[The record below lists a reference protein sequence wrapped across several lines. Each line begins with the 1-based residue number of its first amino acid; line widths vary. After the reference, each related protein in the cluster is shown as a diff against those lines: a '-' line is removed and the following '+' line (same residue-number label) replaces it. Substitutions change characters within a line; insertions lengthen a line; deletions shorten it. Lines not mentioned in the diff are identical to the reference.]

1 MAIASLCSLMLSLH
15 QLIPNMQF
23 PFAVPK
29 PKMSAM
35 KRVIPCVLMRA
46 GTSRGPFFLRDW
58 LPADDTARDE
68 ALIGAIGAS
77 DLLQVDGVGGGSTLT
92 SKVAIV
98 SKSSQP
104 DCDVDYLF
112 AQVGVGQKSVDTRPN
127 CGNMLSGVAPFAIE
141 QGLVQAADGETTVR
155 VFNVNTRSRI
165 DVTVLTPGRH
175 VSYDGET
182 GIDGVAGTAA
192 PIRLNFLDAWGSVTG
207 SVFPT
212 GRRIDVIDGLEA
224 TCIDAAMPLVIL
236 RARDLGLTG
245 REAPAELDA
254 DLALLARIEAIRCA
268 AGEAMGLGDVSTSVV
283 PKPVIASEGDDAD
296 SVTSRY
302 FTPRRCHASHA
313 VTGAIGVA
321 TAFALPGTVISGAVN
336 RAGARGISVL
346 HPQGRI
352 DVEVTIEGHGPDARI
367 QRAALVRTARKILQ
381 GELHL
386 PPYVFSKPIEGDKS
400 MKHLIAPAVA
410 AVIAAAAPLAQA
422 YPDKTITLVVP
433 TAAGGGNDA
442 MARTIAQKL
451 GPLLGQTIIID
462 NRAGANGAI
471 ASEYVARATP
481 DGHTLMFGYIA
492 THAMNPA
499 LQKLRYDPVADFAP
513 VGLVGYSPTLMV
525 ANATVPVKDV
535 KDLVAQLKAKPDKFT
550 YASAGNGT
558 APHYAA
564 ELFKLST
571 GTVMMGVPYK
581 GAAPGI
587 SDTIGGQTQFMF
599 PSLFTALPHVKAGK
613 LRALA
618 VAGPKRSSVLPD
630 VPTLK
635 EAGVD
640 GVDVQQWY
648 GFFAPA
654 KTPKPIIDQL
664 NKALNQVLA
673 DKDIIKRIEDHGAD
687 VESSTPEQLG
697 TLVKSELAKWKGV
710 VQRAKLTAD

>member
-1 MAIASLCSLMLSLH
+1 M
-15 QLIPNMQF
+15 N
-23 PFAVPK
+23 
-29 PKMSAM
+29 
-35 KRVIPCVLMRA
+35 RVIPCVLMRA
-46 GTSRGPFFLRDW
+46 GTSRGPFFLREW
-58 LPADDTARDE
+58 LPADDAARDE

-98 SKSSQP
+98 SKSAQP

-141 QGLVQAADGETTVR
+141 QGLVKAADGETTVR

-165 DVTVLTPGRH
+165 DVTVLTPGRQ
-175 VSYDGET
+175 VTYAGET

-207 SVFPT
+207 SLFPT
-212 GRRIDVIDGLEA
+212 GQRIDVIDGLEV
-224 TCIDAAMPLVIL
+224 TCIDAAMPLAIM
-236 RARDLGLTG
+236 RARDLGLSG
-245 REAPAELDA
+245 RESPDELDA
-254 DLALLARIEAIRCA
+254 DRSLLERIESVRRL
-268 AGEAMGLGDVSTSVV
+268 AGAAMGLGDVSDSVV
-283 PKPVIASEGDDAD
+283 PKPVIASGGDDAH
-296 SVTSRY
+296 SITSRY

-321 TAFALPGTVISGAVN
+321 TAFALPGTVASAE
-336 RAGARGISVL
+336 RPTAGRRCVAVL

-352 DVEVTIEGHGPDARI
+352 EVDVQVHGTGDDARI

-381 GELHL
+381 GELHI
-386 PPYVFSKPIEGDKS
+386 PDYVFSRRPSSTPPQGDKPV
-400 MKHLIAPAVA
+400 KQLIAPLVA
-410 AVIAAAAPLAQA
+410 AALAATAAAPAFAQA
-422 YPDKTITLVVP
+422 FPSKTITIVVP

-462 NRAGANGAI
+462 NRAGANGSI
-471 ASEYVARATP
+471 ASEFVARATP

-499 LQKLRYDPVADFAP
+499 LQKLRYDPVADFEP
-513 VGLVGYSPTLMV
+513 IGLVGSSPTLMV
-525 ANATVPVKDV
+525 AHSAAPFKDV
-535 KDLVAQLKAKPDKFT
+535 KDLVAQLKAKPDKYT

-564 ELFKLST
+564 ELFKLNA
-571 GTVMMGVPYK
+571 GVVMLGVPYK
-581 GAAPGI
+581 GSAPAV
-587 SDTIGGQTQFMF
+587 SDTIGGQTQVMF
-599 PSLFTALPHVKAGK
+599 PSLFTALPHVKSGK

-618 VAGPKRSSVLPD
+618 VAGPKRSALLPD

-640 GVDVQQWY
+640 GVEVEQWY

-654 KTPKPIIDQL
+654 KTPKAVIDKI
-664 NKALNQVLA
+664 NAALNQVLA
-673 DKDIIKRIEDHGAD
+673 DKEIVKRIEDHGAD
-687 VESSTPEQLG
+687 VQTGTPAELG
-697 TLVKSELAKWKGV
+697 ALVKAELTKWKVV
-710 VQRAKLTAD
+710 VQKAKLSAD

>member
-1 MAIASLCSLMLSLH
+1 M
-15 QLIPNMQF
+15 
-23 PFAVPK
+23 K
-29 PKMSAM
+29 PM
-35 KRVIPCVLMRA
+35 KRALPCVLMRA
-46 GTSRGPFFLRDW
+46 GTSRGPFFLAEW
-58 LPADDTARDE
+58 LPQDEAVRDE
-68 ALIGAIGAS
+68 VLIGAIGAS

-104 DCDVDYLF
+104 GCDVDYLF
-112 AQVGVGQKSVDTRPN
+112 AQVGVGQRSVDTRPN

-141 QGLVQAADGETTVR
+141 QGLVQARPGETTVR

-165 DVTVLTPGRH
+165 DVTVQTPGAR
-175 VSYDGET
+175 VTYDGET
-182 GIDGVAGTAA
+182 GIDGVAGTAS
-192 PIRLNFLDAWGSVTG
+192 PIHLNFLDAWGAVTG

-212 GRRIDVIDGLEA
+212 GRRIDVVEGIEV
-224 TCIDAAMPLVIL
+224 TCIDAAMPLVIV

-245 REAPAELDA
+245 REAPADLDA
-254 DLALLARIEAIRCA
+254 NLALMARIEALRCA
-268 AGEAMGLGDVSTSVV
+268 AGRAMGLGDVSTSVI
-283 PKPVIASEGDDAD
+283 PKPVIASDGDDAD
-296 SVTSRY
+296 SITSRY

-321 TAFALPGTVISGAVN
+321 TAFALPGTVASSATVRSGM
-336 RAGARGISVL
+336 RAISVL

-352 DVEVTIEGHGPDARI
+352 DVQVAVEGSGSGSDARI
-367 QRAALVRTARKILQ
+367 QSAALVRTARKILQ
-381 GELHL
+381 GELHI
-386 PPYVFSKPIEGDKS
+386 PPYVFSKPLEGDKP
-400 MKHLIAPAVA
+400 MKRLIAPAVA
-410 AVIAAAAPLAQA
+410 AVMAATTPLTMA
-422 YPDKTITLVVP
+422 YPDKTITIVVP

-471 ASEYVARATP
+471 ASEFVARATP

-513 VGLVGYSPTLMV
+513 IGLVGYSPTLMV
-525 ANATVPVKDV
+525 ANAQVPVKDV
-535 KDLVAQLKAKPDKFT
+535 KDLVAQLKAKPDKYT

-564 ELFKLST
+564 ELFKLNA
-571 GTVMMGVPYK
+571 GVVMLGAPYK
-581 GAAPGI
+581 GSAPAV

-618 VAGPKRSSVLPD
+618 VAGPKRSALLPE

-648 GFFAPA
+648 GFFAPG
-654 KTPKPIIDQL
+654 KTPKPIIEQL
-664 NKALNQVLA
+664 NKALNQVLS
-673 DKDIIKRIEDHGAD
+673 DKEIVKRIEDHGAD
-687 VESSTPEQLG
+687 VETSTPEQLG
-697 TLVKSELAKWKGV
+697 ELVKSELGKWKGV
-710 VQRAKLTAD
+710 VQRAKLTAE

>member
-1 MAIASLCSLMLSLH
+1 M
-15 QLIPNMQF
+15 N
-23 PFAVPK
+23 
-29 PKMSAM
+29 
-35 KRVIPCVLMRA
+35 RVLPCVLMRA

-58 LPADDTARDE
+58 LPTDDATRDE
-68 ALIGAIGAS
+68 ALVGAIGAS

-104 DCDVDYLF
+104 GCDVDYLF

-127 CGNMLSGVAPFAIE
+127 CGNMLSGVGPFAIE
-141 QGLVQAADGETTVR
+141 QGLVPARDGETTVR

-165 DVTVLTPGRH
+165 DVTVQTPGRQ
-175 VSYDGET
+175 VTYDGET

-192 PIRLNFLDAWGSVTG
+192 AIRLNFLDAWGAVTG

-212 GRRIDVIDGLEA
+212 GRRIDVIDGLEV
-224 TCIDAAMPLVIL
+224 TCIDAAMPLVIV

-245 REAPAELDA
+245 REAPVELDA
-254 DLALLARIEAIRCA
+254 DLALLARIEAIRRA

-283 PKPVIASEGDDAD
+283 PKPVIASDGDDAH

-321 TAFALPGTVISGAVN
+321 TAYALPGTAISSAVD
-336 RAGARGISVL
+336 RAGVRAISVL

-352 DVEVTIEGHGPDARI
+352 DVEVTIEGSGADARI

-381 GELHL
+381 GELHV
-386 PPYVFSKPIEGDKS
+386 PPYVFSKLPEGDKP
-400 MKHLIAPAVA
+400 MKRLIAPAVA
-410 AVIAAAAPLAQA
+410 AVLAATAPMAMA
-422 YPDKTITLVVP
+422 YPDKTITIVVP

-451 GPLLGQTIIID
+451 GPLLGQTVIID

-471 ASEYVARATP
+471 ASEYVARAAP

-499 LQKLRYDPVADFAP
+499 LQKLRYDPVADFTP
-513 VGLVGYSPTLMV
+513 IGLVGYSPTLMV

-535 KDLVAQLKAKPDKFT
+535 KDLVAQLKAKPDRFT
-550 YASAGNGT
+550 CASAGNGT
-558 APHYAA
+558 APHFAA
-564 ELFKLST
+564 ELFKLNAGVVMT
-571 GTVMMGVPYK
+571 GAPYK
-581 GAAPGI
+581 GSAPAV

-599 PSLFTALPHVKAGK
+599 PSLFTALPHVKSGK

-618 VAGPKRSSVLPD
+618 VAGPKRSKLLPD

-635 EAGVD
+635 EAGVE
-640 GVDVQQWY
+640 GVEVQQWY

-654 KTPKPIIDQL
+654 KTPKAIVDQL

-673 DKDIIKRIEDHGAD
+673 DKETEKRIEDHGAD
-687 VESSTPEQLG
+687 VETSTPEQFG
-697 TLVKSELAKWKGV
+697 ELVKTELAKWKGV

>member
-1 MAIASLCSLMLSLH
+1 
-15 QLIPNMQF
+15 
-23 PFAVPK
+23 
-29 PKMSAM
+29 M

-92 SKVAIV
+92 SKVAMV

-104 DCDVDYLF
+104 GCDVDYLF

-141 QGLVQAADGETTVR
+141 QGLVAAQDGETTVR

-165 DVTVLTPGRH
+165 DVTVLTPGGR
-175 VSYDGET
+175 VNYDGET

-192 PIRLNFLDAWGSVTG
+192 PIRLNFLDAWGAVTG

-212 GRRIDVIDGLEA
+212 GHRIDTIDGIEV
-224 TCIDAAMPLVIL
+224 TCIDAAMPLVIM
-236 RARDLGLTG
+236 RARDLGVTG
-245 REAPAELDA
+245 RETPSALDA

-268 AGEAMGLGDVSTSVV
+268 AGRAMGLGDVSTSVV
-283 PKPVIASEGDDAD
+283 PKPVIASSGDHAN
-296 SVTSRY
+296 SITSRY

-321 TAFALPGTVISGAVN
+321 TAYALPGTVISSDASAAGV
-336 RAGARGISVL
+336 RAISVL

-352 DVEVTIEGHGPDARI
+352 EVEVTVAGTGHEARVE
-367 QRAALVRTARKILQ
+367 RAALVRTARKILQ

-386 PPYVFSKPIEGDKS
+386 PPYVFSKSTEGDKP
-400 MKHLIAPAVA
+400 MKRLIAPVVA
-410 AVIAAAAPLAQA
+410 AVMTAAAPLAMA
-422 YPDKTITLVVP
+422 YPDKTIKIVVP

-451 GPLLGQTIIID
+451 GPLLGQNVIVD

-471 ASEYVARATP
+471 ASEFVARAAP
-481 DGHTLMFGYIA
+481 DGYTLMFGYIA

-513 VGLVGYSPTLMV
+513 IGLVGYSPVLMV
-525 ANATVPVKDV
+525 ANDSVPVKDV
-535 KDLVAQLKAKPDKFT
+535 KDLVAQLKAKPDRYT
-550 YASAGNGT
+550 YASAGRGT
-558 APHYAA
+558 APHFAA
-564 ELFKLST
+564 ELFKLNA
-571 GTVMMGVPYK
+571 GVVMLGVQYK
-581 GAAPGI
+581 GSAPAI
-587 SDTIGGQTQFMF
+587 TDTLGGRTQFMF
-599 PSLFTALPHVKAGK
+599 PSLFTALPYVKAGK
-613 LRALA
+613 LHALG
-618 VAGPKRSSVLPD
+618 VAGPKRSALLPD

-640 GVDVQQWY
+640 GVEVQQWY
-648 GFFAPA
+648 GLFAPA

-664 NKALNQVLA
+664 NKALNQVLTEG
-673 DKDIIKRIEDHGAD
+673 DVVKRIEEHGAD
-687 VESSTPEQLG
+687 VETSTPEKFG
-697 TLVKSELAKWKGV
+697 DLVKSELAKWKAV
-710 VQRAKLTAD
+710 VQRAKLTAE

>member
-1 MAIASLCSLMLSLH
+1 M
-15 QLIPNMQF
+15 N
-23 PFAVPK
+23 
-29 PKMSAM
+29 
-35 KRVIPCVLMRA
+35 RVLPCVLMRA
-46 GTSRGPFFLRDW
+46 GTSRGPFFLREW
-58 LPADDTARDE
+58 LPADDVTRDE
-68 ALIGAIGAS
+68 VLIGAIGAS

-98 SKSSQP
+98 SKSSQSG
-104 DCDVDYLF
+104 CDVDYLF

-141 QGLVQAADGETTVR
+141 QGLVAAQDGETTVR

-165 DVTVLTPGRH
+165 DVTVQTPGRR
-175 VSYDGET
+175 VRYDGET

-192 PIRLNFLDAWGSVTG
+192 PIRLNFLDAWGAVTG
-207 SVFPT
+207 SLFPT
-212 GRRIDVIDGLEA
+212 GQRIDTVDGLEV
-224 TCIDAAMPLVIL
+224 TCIDAAMPLVIM

-245 REAPAELDA
+245 RESPAELDA
-254 DLALLARIEAIRCA
+254 DRALLVRIEAIRRA
-268 AGEAMGLGDVSTSVV
+268 AGAAMGLGDVSASVV
-283 PKPVIASEGDDAD
+283 PKPVIASDGDDEH

-321 TAFALPGTVISGAVN
+321 TAFALPGTVISGTVN
-336 RAGARGISVL
+336 RAGTRAISVL

-352 DVEVTIEGHGPDARI
+352 EVEVAIEGSGPEARI

-381 GELHL
+381 GELHI
-386 PPYVFSKPIEGDKS
+386 PPYVFSKPTEGDKP
-400 MKHLIAPAVA
+400 MKQLIAPAVA
-410 AVIAAAAPLAQA
+410 AVMAASAPLAMA
-422 YPDKTITLVVP
+422 YPDKAITIVVP

-451 GPLLGQTIIID
+451 GPLLGQTMIID

-471 ASEYVARATP
+471 ASEFVSRAAP

-499 LQKLRYDPVADFAP
+499 LQKLRYDPIADFAP
-513 VGLVGYSPTLMV
+513 IGLVGYSPTLMV
-525 ANATVPVKDV
+525 AHAATPVKDV
-535 KDLVAQLKAKPDKFT
+535 KDLVAQLKAKPDKYT

-564 ELFKLST
+564 ELFKINA
-571 GTVMMGVPYK
+571 GVVMLGVPYK
-581 GAAPGI
+581 GSAPAV

-599 PSLFTALPHVKAGK
+599 PSLFTALPHVKSGK
-613 LRALA
+613 LKALA
-618 VAGPKRSSVLPD
+618 VAGPKRSALLPD

-673 DKDIIKRIEDHGAD
+673 DKEIVKRMEEHGAD
-687 VESSTPEQLG
+687 VETSTPEKFG
-697 TLVKSELAKWKGV
+697 ELVKSELAKWKGV